1 VNPKKKQKQKKKKNK
16 DLVGLV
22 KQKEGRKKKV
32 ETI

>member
-1 VNPKKKQKQKKKKNK
+1 VNPKKNKNKKKKKNK
-16 DLVGLV
+16 ELVGLV